1 MGRLGDGP
9 VSDPPGGPASEDD
22 PDRPVILVVDDEPG
36 PLGRVEEELRRRYGS
51 DYRITASPDPA
62 AALRELERLL
72 REGRETALVLAD
84 QWMPGLDGTELLT
97 RTGRLFPHAKRGL
110 LVDFGAW
117 GDEATARAIRRGM
130 GVGAFDYYVLKP
142 WRSPD
147 ELFNRTI
154 AEFLHEW
161 ARLRPSGPREVV
173 VVGPEGLERTSEL
186 CSLLARNGI
195 PHVRRRS
202 DDHDARALLE
212 RAGDRAGRAA
222 VVSFHD
228 GRVLVDPSNVELAEA
243 FGFTTRLSR
252 DEFDVVIVGGG
263 PAGLAAA
270 VYAAS
275 DGLETL
281 VVEREAIGGQA
292 GSSSLIRN
300 YLGFSRGISGA
311 ELAMRAYQQA
321 WVFGASVL
329 MMREATGLAADGA
342 GLVVSLSEGS
352 AVRAGLVVL
361 AMGVSY
367 RRLGIPELEGLTG
380 AGVFYGASIAEAQAM
395 EGREVYVLGGG
406 NSAGQAAMHLARY
419 ASRVTLVV
427 RGASLARSMSS
438 YLIRQIDSAPN
449 LEIRFGCEVVGGGG
463 DGRLQTLLLRE
474 RGGETISRVPAGG
487 LFVLIGAHPHTDWLP
502 GEVARDEWGF
512 VLTGAGGDGVPD
524 RPVAA
529 MAHETSLAGVF
540 AAGDVRRG
548 SSRRVGSAV
557 GDGAAVV
564 QEIHARLRSVR

>member
-1 MGRLGDGP
+1 MGGGGGP
-9 VSDPPGGPASEDD
+9 VSDPPGGPVSEDD
-22 PDRPVILVVDDEPG
+22 PDRPAIVVIDDDPG
-36 PLGRVEEELRRRYGS
+36 SLGRVEEELRRRHGS
-51 DYRITASPDPA
+51 DYRITATPDPR
-62 AALRELERLL
+62 AALRELERLA
-72 REGRETALVLAD
+72 RGGRETALVLAD

-97 RTGRLFPHAKRGL
+97 RAGRLFPHAKRGL

-173 VVGPEGLERTSEL
+173 IVGPEGLERTSEL

-202 DDHDARALLE
+202 DEHDAQAVLE
-212 RAGDRAGRAA
+212 RAGDGAGRGA

-228 GRVLVDPSNVELAEA
+228 GRVLVDPTNVELAEA
-243 FGFTTRLSR
+243 FGFVTSLSR
-252 DEFDVVIVGGG
+252 NEFDVVIVGGG

-329 MMREATGLAADGA
+329 MMREATSLAADETGF
-342 GLVVSLSEGS
+342 VVSLSDGS

-367 RRLGIPELEGLTG
+367 RRLGIPELEALTG
-380 AGVFYGASIAEAQAM
+380 AGVFYGASVAEAQAM
-395 EGREVYVLGGG
+395 EGEEVYVLGGG

-427 RGASLARSMSS
+427 RGASLAASMSS
-438 YLIRQIDSAPN
+438 YLIRQIDAAPN

-474 RGGETISRVPAGG
+474 RSGGRVSRVPAAG
-487 LFVLIGAHPHTDWLP
+487 LFILIGAHPHTGWLP

-512 VLTGAGGDGVPD
+512 VLTGGGGDGAPD
-524 RPVAA
+524 HPVAA
-529 MAHETSLAGVF
+529 TAHETSLPGVF

-564 QEIHARLRSVR
+564 QELHARIRSGR

>member
-1 MGRLGDGP
+1 MGDGP
-9 VSDPPGGPASEDD
+9 VSPPRGSPASGDD

-51 DYRITASPDPA
+51 DYRITATPDPE
-62 AALRELERLL
+62 AALRELKRLL
-72 REGRETALVLAD
+72 REGGETALVLAD
-84 QWMPGLDGTELLT
+84 QWMAGLDGTELLT
-97 RTGRLFPHAKRGL
+97 RAGRLFPHAKRGL

-173 VVGPEGLERTSEL
+173 VVGPEALERTSEL

-195 PHVRRRS
+195 PHVRRRA
-202 DDHDARALLE
+202 DEHEGRALLE
-212 RAGDRAGRAA
+212 RAGDGASRAA
-222 VVSFHD
+222 VVGFHD

-252 DEFDVVIVGGG
+252 GEFDVVIIGGG

-329 MMREATGLAADGA
+329 MMREATGLTADGG
-342 GLVVSLSEGS
+342 GLVVSLSDGT
-352 AVRAGLVVL
+352 AARTALVVL

-380 AGVFYGASIAEAQAM
+380 AGVFYGASVAEAQAL
-395 EGREVYVLGGG
+395 EGEEVYVLGGG
-406 NSAGQAAMHLARY
+406 NSAGQAAMYLARY

-427 RGASLARSMSS
+427 RGASLAPSMSD
-438 YLIRQIDSAPN
+438 YLIRQIDAAPN
-449 LEIRFGCEVVGGGG
+449 VEIRFGYEVVGGGG
-463 DGRLQTLLLRE
+463 DGRLQTLLLSE
-474 RGGETISRVPAGG
+474 RGGTRVSRVPAAG

-512 VLTGAGGDGVPD
+512 VRTGADAAGGPD
-524 RPVAA
+524 FVVAA
-529 MAHETSLAGVF
+529 TAHETSMPGVF

-564 QEIHARLRSVR
+564 QELHARIRAGR

>member
-1 MGRLGDGP
+1 
-9 VSDPPGGPASEDD
+9 
-22 PDRPVILVVDDEPG
+22 
-36 PLGRVEEELRRRYGS
+36 
-51 DYRITASPDPA
+51 
-62 AALRELERLL
+62 
-72 REGRETALVLAD
+72 
-84 QWMPGLDGTELLT
+84 MPGLDGTELLT

-173 VVGPEGLERTSEL
+173 VVGPEALERTSEL

-195 PHVRRRS
+195 PHVRRRG
-202 DDHDARALLE
+202 DEHDGRALRE
-212 RAGDRAGRAA
+212 RAGEGASRTT
-222 VVSFHD
+222 VVGFHD

-243 FGFTTRLSR
+243 FGFDTRLSR

-329 MMREATGLAADGA
+329 MMREATGLAADDG
-342 GLVVSLSEGS
+342 GLLVSLSDGS
-352 AVRAGLVVL
+352 AARARLVVL

-367 RRLGIPELEGLTG
+367 RRLGIPELEELTG
-380 AGVFYGASIAEAQAM
+380 AGVFYGASVAEAQAL
-395 EGREVYVLGGG
+395 EGEEVYVLGGG
-406 NSAGQAAMHLARY
+406 NSAGQAAMYLARY

-427 RGASLARSMSS
+427 RGASLASSMSS
-438 YLIRQIDSAPN
+438 YLIRQIDAAPN

-463 DGRLQTLLLRE
+463 EGRLQTLVLRE
-474 RGGETISRVPAGG
+474 GAAVNRVPAAG
-487 LFVLIGAHPHTDWLP
+487 LFVLIGAHPHTGWLP
-502 GEVARDEWGF
+502 GEVARDDWGF
-512 VLTGAGGDGVPD
+512 VLTGAGEDGVPV
-524 RPVAA
+524 PPGAA
-529 MAHETSLAGVF
+529 MAHETSMLGVF

-564 QEIHARLRSVR
+564 QELHARIRSRR